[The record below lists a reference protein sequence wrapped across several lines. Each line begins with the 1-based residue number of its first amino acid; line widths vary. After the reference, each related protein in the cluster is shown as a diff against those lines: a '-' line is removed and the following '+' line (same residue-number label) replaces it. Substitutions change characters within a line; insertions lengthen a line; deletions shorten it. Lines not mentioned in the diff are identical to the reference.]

1 VAAECIRNFDAVNLM
16 LGYWRLPIVS
26 PQGITA
32 ATEDDK

>member
-1 VAAECIRNFDAVNLM
+1 MRNFNAVHLT
-16 LGYWRLPIVS
+16 LGYGRLPIVS